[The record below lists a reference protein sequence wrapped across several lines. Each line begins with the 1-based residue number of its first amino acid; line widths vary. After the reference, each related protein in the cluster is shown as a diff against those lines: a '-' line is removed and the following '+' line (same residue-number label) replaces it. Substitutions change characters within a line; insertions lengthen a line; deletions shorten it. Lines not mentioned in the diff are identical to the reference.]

1 VFFPNSQG
9 FDYGGSDLSQDSVVT
24 LKKKNAGDTSSLTC
38 IKEEEREDKFDNVL
52 LSKKKKK
59 MCVCYSCCPSPDS
72 HTMGPL
78 FSSGCFINVTWQ
90 D

>member
-1 VFFPNSQG
+1 MFFQNSQG

-59 MCVCYSCCPSPDS
+59 NVCVLQLLS
-72 HTMGPL
+72 
-78 FSSGCFINVTWQ
+78 
-90 D
+90 

>member
-1 VFFPNSQG
+1 MFFPNSQG

-59 MCVCYSCCPSPDS
+59 CVCATAVVLALTHIQWGHCSALAALS
-72 HTMGPL
+72 M
-78 FSSGCFINVTWQ
+78 
-90 D
+90 